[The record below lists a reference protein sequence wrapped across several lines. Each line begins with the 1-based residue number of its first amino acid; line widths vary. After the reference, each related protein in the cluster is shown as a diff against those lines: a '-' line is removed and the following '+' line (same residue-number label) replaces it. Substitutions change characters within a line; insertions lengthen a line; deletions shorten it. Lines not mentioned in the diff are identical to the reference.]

1 MGYTA
6 EDAAEEGFETYII
19 KDAEGNIVT
28 DEPLSRED
36 YLVKIQELNGVKA
49 KVEKKEKKVKK
60 SKKIEEE

>member
-1 MGYTA
+1 MKKYSGHMDT
-6 EDAAEEGFETYII
+6 GETYII

-36 YLVKIQELNGVKA
+36 YLVKIQELNVVKA

>member
-1 MGYTA
+1 MKKYSGHMDT
-6 EDAAEEGFETYII
+6 GETYII

-60 SKKIEEE
+60 SEKIEEE

>member
-1 MGYTA
+1 MKKYSGHMHT
-6 EDAAEEGFETYII
+6 GETYII

-36 YLVKIQELNGVKA
+36 YLAKIQELNGVKA

-60 SKKIEEE
+60 SEKIEEE

>member
-1 MGYTA
+1 MKKYSGHMDT
-6 EDAAEEGFETYII
+6 GETYII

-28 DEPLSRED
+28 DKPLLKED

-60 SKKIEEE
+60 SKVKTEEE